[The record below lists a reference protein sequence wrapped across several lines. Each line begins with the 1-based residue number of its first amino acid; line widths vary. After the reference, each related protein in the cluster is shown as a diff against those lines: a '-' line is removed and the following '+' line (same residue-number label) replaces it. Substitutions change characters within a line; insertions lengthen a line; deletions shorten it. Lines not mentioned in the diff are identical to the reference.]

1 MGRRSRNWP
10 PLCRRRGGCLPLGLP
25 RIARVYS
32 FCMVAGDVES
42 QADWLERLY
51 ALNAAI
57 AVSGERLAGNVCYEH
72 HQEDYLRS
80 PPVALNRAKR
90 ERFRCA
96 CAGHKRMLE
105 IGVNGGHSAYVAL
118 TANPSLEFHGVDIG
132 DHAYV
137 RMAVEW
143 LKAEFPGRVFFY
155 EGSCLRVL
163 PQLAKQGMR
172 FDLFHIDGAKQTY
185 YRDILNSQ
193 RLLAD
198 GGAATIVVDDLNMGA
213 VEQMWRRCLREG
225 LVQPASRF
233 PPMDMECPR
242 RNAIGMLEPV
252 PAWRWWRHRTMAAAR
267 ASRRK
272 LRYRVESG
280 LVDGRRRTA
289 GGPGPRADAADGG
302 RERPQP

>member
-1 MGRRSRNWP
+1 M
-10 PLCRRRGGCLPLGLP
+10 
-25 RIARVYS
+25 
-32 FCMVAGDVES
+32 AGDVES
-42 QADWLERLY
+42 QEDWLERLY

-72 HQEDYLRS
+72 HQEDYVRS

-96 CAGHKRMLE
+96 CAGHERMLE

-118 TANPSLEFHGVDIG
+118 TANPSLEFYGVDIG

-185 YRDILNSQ
+185 YLDILNSH
-193 RLLAD
+193 RLLPD
-198 GGAATIVVDDLNMGA
+198 GGAAMVIVDDLNMGA

-225 LVQPASRF
+225 LVQPASGF
-233 PPMDMECPR
+233 SPMDMRCPR
-242 RNAIGMLEPV
+242 RNAIGMLEPIS
-252 PAWRWWRHRTMAAAR
+252 AWRLRLHRTMASVR

-272 LRYRVESG
+272 LRYRLESG
-280 LVDGRRRTA
+280 LPNGRRRA
-289 GGPGPRADAADGG
+289 VRGRRPQKGAADGE
-302 RERPQP
+302 RERPRP